1 MGKKGDMGEKSRQ
14 RVRSSFFGR
23 IPDEMLAAKN
33 ALRDRLFGATEE
45 AIPQAL
51 ALRKAKRFN
60 PAIGVNL
67 VGVGIGE
74 KLSAGKQ
81 TGEMCVKVFV
91 AKKYPKGKIA
101 PGELVPE
108 KIDEIPTDI
117 EGVGYVRK
125 FQIPQRKR
133 HRPVPGGVSVGL
145 PLSVVHYRFGGTLG
159 VVVVDRGDQN
169 RAYGLSNNH
178 VLAGENRVK
187 LGAAVVQPATLD
199 EGGEGD
205 RIGYLSR
212 YVPLKFNNKRNWMDA
227 AATEFENPEVADRSL
242 LGIGRPTGAG
252 HPSLG
257 LLVRKSGRTTG
268 ITEGVVRE
276 MNFDVFNITYDRG
289 MVRVDDIIV
298 IRGTSG
304 SFSKPGDSGS
314 AIVDPQGRVVAL
326 LFAGSEIV
334 TFAIPIHRVLHRL
347 NLRIAT

>member
-1 MGKKGDMGEKSRQ
+1 MGKEGNMGEEAIRG
-14 RVRSSFFGR
+14 VRSSFFGR
-23 IPDEMLAAKN
+23 IPEEVLAAKN
-33 ALRDRLFGATEE
+33 ALRDRLFGATEA

-51 ALRKAKRFN
+51 ALRKAKGFQ

-67 VGVGIGE
+67 VGVGVGE

-91 AKKYPKGKIA
+91 AKKYPKGKV
-101 PGELVPE
+101 PSGDLVPA

-145 PLSVVHYRFGGTLG
+145 PLSVLEFRFGGTLG
-159 VVVVDRGDQN
+159 VVVVDSKDPSHIL
-169 RAYGLSNNH
+169 GLSNNH
-178 VLAGENRVK
+178 VLADENRVS

-199 EGGEGD
+199 GGGEAD
-205 RIGYLSR
+205 RIGHLAR
-212 YVPLKFNNKRNWMDA
+212 TVPLKFNNKRNWMDA
-227 AATEFENPEVADRSL
+227 AAAEFENPETAERNL
-242 LGIGRPTGAG
+242 LGIGRPTGSAN
-252 HPSLG
+252 PSLG

-268 ITEGVVRE
+268 LTEGVVRE
-276 MNFDVFNITYDRG
+276 MNFDVFNIGYEQG
-289 MVRVDDIIV
+289 MVRVDDVIV

-314 AIVDPQGRVVAL
+314 AIVDPQGRAVAL

-334 TFAIPIHRVLHRL
+334 TFAIPIRRILRRL
-347 NLRIAT
+347 KLRIAT